1 MYHNLISRKINIQD
15 SSNNNINNINNINN
29 KIKMNEII
37 IKMVQEEDKYEDYYI
52 YKDIFEKLYKDISEI
67 EKHCDISHNYIIPTY
82 EVSETDYKYFKT
94 TKKKNI
100 MDIMINKK

>member
-1 MYHNLISRKINIQD
+1 MYHNLISRKINIDD
-15 SSNNNINNINNINN
+15 SSNNNFNI
-29 KIKMNEII
+29 IKMNEII
-37 IKMVQEEDKYEDYYI
+37 IKMISEQDKYEDYYL

-82 EVSETDYKYFKT
+82 EVNEADYKYFKT

-100 MDIMINKK
+100 MDIMVNKN

>member
-15 SSNNNINNINNINN
+15 SSNNNIN
-29 KIKMNEII
+29 KIKTNEII

-100 MDIMINKK
+100 MDIMINKN